1 MIKTVQLS
9 DFIATL
15 KPNPSKFTTCARQ
28 KSVAHSIFETSM
40 RSAVTN
46 INFQKR
52 YRRVLAVFNLI
63 KPVMFAHCTRVN
75 LRAARASA
83 PRQVRTV
90 SDRPNG
96 PVRAGPQAL

>member
-1 MIKTVQLS
+1 MIKTVQFS

-15 KPNPSKFTTCARQ
+15 KPNPSKFTNCTRQ

-46 INFQKR
+46 INFQIS

-63 KPVMFAHCTRVN
+63 KPVLFAHCTRVH

-83 PRQVRTV
+83 STQVRTV
-90 SDRPNG
+90 SERPNG
-96 PVRAGPQAL
+96 PLRAGPQAL